1 MASSSKRKQTMA
13 KVARERALQERRE
26 RKQEKKDERKRA
38 AAELSEGAAE
48 PVDETNTDVPSSSD
62 GSE

>member
-38 AAELSEGAAE
+38 AAEGNMETAE
-48 PVDETNTDVPSSSD
+48 PFGEISTDEQSAAD
-62 GSE
+62 GNE